1 MKSDRTIK
9 NLREYDIQTFIDNNR
24 IYTLSLIIAFY
35 IISRLVTIVSIVVNH
50 EQIGGTE
57 FLTKIIFH
65 VVNLIILLI
74 SVKAIISKKQ
84 KIVIGWIGYNYLY
97 SFVKV
102 I

>member
-1 MKSDRTIK
+1 MTYSLFYIIIA
-9 NLREYDIQTFIDNNR
+9 YI
-24 IYTLSLIIAFY
+24 LSLIIAFY
-35 IISRLVTIVSIVVNH
+35 IMSRIVTIISIVANY

-84 KIVIGWIGYNYLY
+84 KIVIGVIIYNILNFPT
-97 SFVKV
+97 SITVENA
-102 I
+102 